1 MSWDKDYTYP
11 VTHLGCL
18 MFSDSLIRLAPFLL
32 TLLVMASLEQVY
44 PWRRATQNLA
54 RRWRNHLAL
63 QAIAIVLLRVFLP
76 VSLVTVALWSGQQ
89 GIGLFAVW
97 SLPPFLASVISIFL
111 LDLCIYAQHRLSH
124 AWPLFW
130 RLHRLHHSDRVLDV
144 TTALRFHPLEMF
156 FSMMWKML
164 VVVALGAPA
173 QAVLLFEILLSSS
186 ALFNHA
192 NIRLYP
198 RLDTWLRR
206 VLVTPDM
213 HRVHH
218 SRRPEETDT
227 NFGFLVPW
235 WDWLFSSYRAVSAQG
250 NALEIGLN
258 TLHEDRDNSIPGML
272 SQPWR

>member
-1 MSWDKDYTYP
+1 
-11 VTHLGCL
+11 
-18 MFSDSLIRLAPFLL
+18 
-32 TLLVMASLEQVY
+32 LV
-44 PWRRATQNLA
+44 
-54 RRWRNHLAL
+54 
-63 QAIAIVLLRVFLP
+63 
-76 VSLVTVALWSGQQ
+76 
-89 GIGLFAVW
+89 
-97 SLPPFLASVISIFL
+97 

-156 FSMMWKML
+156 FSMIWKML

-192 NIRLYP
+192 NIRLNP
-198 RLDTWLRR
+198 RLDAGLRR

-235 WDWLFSSYRAVSAQG
+235 WDWLFSSKPAGSPQGTCASAWLNHFTRGPRQQLYRHVVATA
-250 NALEIGLN
+250 AHI
-258 TLHEDRDNSIPGML
+258 TFPRCLHEA
-272 SQPWR
+272 

>member
-1 MSWDKDYTYP
+1 MLNETS
-11 VTHLGCL
+11 
-18 MFSDSLIRLAPFLL
+18 FRLVPFLI
-32 TLLVMASLEQVY
+32 TLLVMASLEQLY
-44 PWRRATQNLA
+44 PWRMATQNRV

-63 QAIAIVLLRVFLP
+63 QVVAIILLRVSFSI
-76 VSLVTVALWSGQQ
+76 SLIGVALWSEQQ
-89 GIGLFAVW
+89 GIGLLAVW
-97 SLPPFLASVISIFL
+97 SLPLELTVVLAILV

-124 AWPLFW
+124 AWHLLW

-156 FSMMWKML
+156 FSMIWKML
-164 VVVALGAPA
+164 VVLALGAPA
-173 QAVLLFEILLSSS
+173 EAVLLFEVLLSSS

-192 NIRLYP
+192 NIRLNP
-198 RLDTWLRR
+198 RLDAGLRR

-250 NALEIGLN
+250 NALEIGLT

>member
-1 MSWDKDYTYP
+1 M
-11 VTHLGCL
+11 LNEML
-18 MFSDSLIRLAPFLL
+18 LRLAPFLL
-32 TLLVMASLEQVY
+32 TLLVMASLEQTY
-44 PWRRATQNLA
+44 PWRQATQNLA

-63 QAIAIVLLRVFLP
+63 QAIAILLLRVFLP
-76 VSLVTVALWSGQQ
+76 LSLISVALWSEQQ
-89 GIGLFAVW
+89 GIGLLAVW
-97 SLPPFLASVISIFL
+97 SLPPALTVVLAILV

-130 RLHRLHHSDRVLDV
+130 RLHRLHHNDRVLDV

-218 SRRPEETDT
+218 SRCPEETDT

-235 WDWLFSSYRAVSAQG
+235 WDWLFSSYRAASVKG
-250 NALEIGLN
+250 NELDIGLK
-258 TLHEDRDNSIPGML
+258 TLHEARDNSMVGML